1 MGPQGIPSRVTR
13 GHIREAEIA
22 ASILLE
28 GGLWP
33 EGCSPVP
40 LVTPATVHPAEVLR
54 RAVAANY
61 RVFERGNRRSAYLH
75 IWAWTSQEIQPG
87 CARGHLARQRR
98 RRRRHV
104 LDLRDGW
111 GGAWPQYLSI
121 FMREVP
127 VLEKVDRDG
136 AVQGVDPQLRKPA
149 AVLVNGGTR
158 SGRGASLC
166 HQEAPAGSPGRRA
179 GGRAHPGA
187 ARRSHRGEAADDC
200 QSGAGP
206 GPANTALGRPTEGRL
221 GPREAIRALVR
232 LDEGP
237 RAARPNRWE
246 PASRPGVRAPGFRT
260 RRGRWNRSRSPKV
273 L

>member
-1 MGPQGIPSRVTR
+1 MLPGPPRDTGDGPPGRGPAPGRGGELPRVRARQPAVRPPS
-13 GHIREAEIA
+13 H
-22 ASILLE
+22 L
-28 GGLWP
+28 GLDQS
-33 EGCSPVP
+33 GN
-40 LVTPATVHPAEVLR
+40 PA
-54 RAVAANY
+54 
-61 RVFERGNRRSAYLH
+61 
-75 IWAWTSQEIQPG
+75 G

-179 GGRAHPGA
+179 GGRAHPG
-187 ARRSHRGEAADDC
+187 RRSHRGEAADDC

-260 RRGRWNRSRSPKV
+260 RRGRWNRRRSPKV